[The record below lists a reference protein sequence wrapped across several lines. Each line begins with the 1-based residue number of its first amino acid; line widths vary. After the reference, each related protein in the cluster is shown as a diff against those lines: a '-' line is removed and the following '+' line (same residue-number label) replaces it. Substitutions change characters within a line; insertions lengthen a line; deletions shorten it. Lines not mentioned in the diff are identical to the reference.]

1 MLLNQFMVAGNS
13 NARLGQ
19 TLNYDNTSMRFVSRN
34 DYDNSCSCG
43 TRSSCKRSQGFYCTT
58 RDCFGASARP
68 NQTIPGLVVNC
79 LPVESLR
86 LSSLECF
93 YNASCIQ
100 MLIEWH
106 SFGVSNLT
114 IDPRVTNV
122 IPLDPMVNSR
132 FSPNTT
138 LSTISAQLFIED
150 WTNSTNFSSYYNQCA
165 PDECTYTYETRFN
178 TAYIISTLFGI
189 VGGLAVALRILIP
202 PAVKLLRRI
211 YDRCCRM
218 QLHDEREAV
227 VKISKN
233 K

>member
-1 MLLNQFMVAGNS
+1 
-13 NARLGQ
+13 
-19 TLNYDNTSMRFVSRN
+19 
-34 DYDNSCSCG
+34 
-43 TRSSCKRSQGFYCTT
+43 
-58 RDCFGASARP
+58 
-68 NQTIPGLVVNC
+68 
-79 LPVESLR
+79 
-86 LSSLECF
+86 
-93 YNASCIQ
+93 